1 VGLDA
6 DLVLANFER
15 LFPDPEALSPFERL
29 ELAGAL
35 PARATAD
42 AASLRLQLASPA
54 WPGVAAART
63 AALDVMIALC
73 VGAVGWFA
81 AGALGFWSVTAVTA
95 LVCHV
100 CTVLGLRWTARVP
113 VANAILHWTSRWTS
127 RRARAREMVAEL
139 AEYPEAPADPALDLT
154 YFAR

>member
-1 VGLDA
+1 VDA

-15 LFPDPEALSPFERL
+15 LFPDPEALSAFNRPES
-29 ELAGAL
+29 AP
-35 PARATAD
+35 PAARGTAEPGPM
-42 AASLRLQLASPA
+42 RLQLASPA

-63 AALDVMIALC
+63 AAMDVMIAVC
-73 VGAVGWFA
+73 VGVLGWLV
-81 AGALGFWSVTAVTA
+81 AGATGFWCATAVAA
-95 LVCHV
+95 LAGHV

-113 VANAILHWTSRWTS
+113 LASAILHWTS

-139 AEYPEAPADPALDLT
+139 ADYPEAQPDPALDLT